1 MLTVQGVRCS
11 NPGIAAQCIE
21 DPTEPPSV
29 VLLRPELLN
38 SGEWL
43 DMKFVTAG
51 ELKKAKIDV
60 RFAGQSDQAAD
71 LRRRRH
77 RLGRIAG
84 GLAFLAFIG
93 VQVYFFIFVTH
104 PRWYLT
110 SLTLAHARMG
120 VLLNHC
126 NPHDSFG
133 CRSALVESVGR
144 ASDQRGTADEDDDF
158 DDEDETE

>member
-1 MLTVQGVRCS
+1 MF
-11 NPGIAAQCIE
+11 AARILE
-21 DPTEPPSV
+21 SRHNALKTPTEPPSV

-38 SGEWL
+38 SGEWP

-51 ELKKAKIDV
+51 ELKKPKIDV

-93 VQVYFFIFVTH
+93 VQVYFFIFVAPKVVPNFTH
-104 PRWYLT
+104 VGPCKDGC
-110 SLTLAHARMG
+110 SL
-120 VLLNHC
+120 
-126 NPHDSFG
+126 
-133 CRSALVESVGR
+133 ESL
-144 ASDQRGTADEDDDF
+144 
-158 DDEDETE
+158 